1 MFRRHPLAV
10 VIAASITGSWSA
22 LAVAQQGAQDSVHQ
36 DSDKP
41 EVIVITAS
49 PLARTQISS
58 AQPVSVI
65 AGDELRQQ
73 HAHTLGETLE
83 NEPGISATNFAG
95 VASSPII
102 RGLDGPRVKVT
113 QNGLDSGDVSRS
125 SPDHAVTTETS
136 VAEQIEI
143 LRGPAT
149 LLYGSGAIGG
159 VVNVVDNRIA
169 QESIGGTRGFYGTRI
184 DSASNL
190 REGTLG
196 FSADHQNTVWHFD
209 GFKRRSDDYS
219 VPSFTNDE
227 GETQDTV
234 ENSFIDAQG
243 ANVGVSYLFDDG
255 YAGVAYG
262 RLEQNYGIPGHHHH
276 DEAHTDEH
284 DEDHGDED
292 HADEAGMTEEAG
304 PFATLW
310 QNRVQ
315 FHAGMYQPLSGI
327 EQAEIRYGFTDYQ
340 HQEIEDGAPASTF
353 QNEQNEL
360 RVTLTHEPLAGWR
373 GAFGYHYFDQDLN
386 AFGEEAYTPPS
397 KTTRHGLFW
406 LVEQQFGAVNWQGG
420 LRYEQVDIDAASLT
434 DNPFQELSFTPLS
447 ASLGFTYQA
456 TDQLQFAMNLSHAQR
471 APSGSEL
478 YSDGTHLA
486 TQTYELGLVYE
497 LHQEGEHDYH
507 VEPTDRAPV
516 AEKSNNIDLGMHF
529 ETEHMHIQANVFY
542 NQVNDYVFGAFTG
555 VNSEDLGHGHDDD
568 HAADDGDADHADE
581 HDHGDGL
588 PVIAFTQRDVEL
600 YGYELSGKY
609 HLNEQWEIEA
619 FSDYIRAQ
627 TRDGAENLPRIP
639 SQRFGSD
646 VHYLGT
652 TWRASLGYT
661 YYATQ
666 ERVATNEEP
675 TASYGLVNAKVSWFP
690 TALADNNISVYAKAD
705 NLTNELGFVHTSF
718 LKADAPIRG
727 RNFSIGI
734 RGEF

>member
-10 VIAASITGSWSA
+10 VIAATIAGSWSP
-22 LAVAQQGAQDSVHQ
+22 LVNAQAETQESVHH

-65 AGDELRQQ
+65 AGDELREQ

-83 NEPGISATNFAG
+83 NEPGISSTHFAG

-159 VVNVVDNRIA
+159 IVNVVDNRIA
-169 QESIGGTRGFYGTRI
+169 KEPVGGSRGFYGTRF
-184 DSASNL
+184 DTASNL
-190 REGTLG
+190 REGTVG
-196 FSADHQNTVWHFD
+196 FSADHKDTVWHFD
-209 GFKRRSDDYS
+209 GFKRRSDDYD

-227 GETQDTV
+227 GEVEDTV

-243 ANVGVSYLFDDG
+243 ANFGVSYLFDDG

-262 RLEQNYGIPGHHHH
+262 RLEQDYGIPGHHHGHEESDEHEEHGDEHGVDEH
-276 DEAHTDEH
+276 DAEAHTD
-284 DEDHGDED
+284 DV
-292 HADEAGMTEEAG
+292 MEEAG

-310 QNRVQ
+310 QNRIQ
-315 FHAGMYQPLSGI
+315 FHAGLYQPWSGI
-327 EQAEIRYGFTDYQ
+327 EQAEVRYGFTDYQ

-353 QNEQNEL
+353 QNQQNEL
-360 RVTLTHEPLAGWR
+360 RVTLTHEPISGWR

-397 KTTRHGLFW
+397 ETTRHGLFW
-406 LVEQQFGAVNWQGG
+406 LVEQQFGDLNWQGG
-420 LRYEQVDIDAASLT
+420 IRFEQVDVDAPTLAG
-434 DNPFQELSFTPLS
+434 NPYSSLSFQPLS

-456 TDQLQFAMNLSHAQR
+456 TQQIQFAVNLSHAQR

-478 YSDGTHLA
+478 FSDGTHLA

-497 LHQEGEHDYH
+497 LHQEGDHAYH
-507 VEPTDRAPV
+507 VEPSDRTPV
-516 AEKSNNIDLGMHF
+516 EEKSNNIDLGMHF
-529 ETEHMHIQANVFY
+529 ETDQMHLQANLFY
-542 NQVNDYVFGAFTG
+542 NQ
-555 VNSEDLGHGHDDD
+555 
-568 HAADDGDADHADE
+568 
-581 HDHGDGL
+581 
-588 PVIAFTQRDVEL
+588 I
-600 YGYELSGKY
+600 
-609 HLNEQWEIEA
+609 
-619 FSDYIRAQ
+619 
-627 TRDGAENLPRIP
+627 
-639 SQRFGSD
+639 
-646 VHYLGT
+646 
-652 TWRASLGYT
+652 
-661 YYATQ
+661 
-666 ERVATNEEP
+666 
-675 TASYGLVNAKVSWFP
+675 
-690 TALADNNISVYAKAD
+690 
-705 NLTNELGFVHTSF
+705 
-718 LKADAPIRG
+718 
-727 RNFSIGI
+727 
-734 RGEF
+734 